1 MKVRLFAI
9 LGGKFLDDN
18 QECKNAGGKRK
29 IDRFEGEGTSDVAA
43 NNNRGSTV
51 ESLDDIEEGTYWNR
65 LPVSEDSNS
74 CTQGALTASERANG
88 SGSAA
93 ENLNVKVKG
102 VDQFESFSS
111 AAAADDSCRFPAEEF
126 QPVLCKA
133 GFSVI
138 TKVEDA
144 ANSDLKNYSQTLL
157 RALSAV
163 DVFVNMFQEQNKF
176 GSASIMKK
184 WIDRKLPLEVD
195 HLKIKNLKEVSEL
208 KTKDSFPDSYLILID
223 ALVMCKEMDEA
234 GGSRAQYGHGCKLLF
249 ISISYGPIMLLADN
263 GVIVTMVLITCLLSH
278 FGLYYN
284 VAY

>member
-1 MKVRLFAI
+1 MAVLVDMVVEMAEIVKHQINSRLAFDIGLQCSIAQCQQVKQSRPFLIKVRLFAA

-18 QECKNAGGKRK
+18 QECKNADGKRK
-29 IDRFEGEGTSDVAA
+29 IDIFEGEGTSDVAA

-74 CTQGALTASERANG
+74 CTQGALTTSERANG

-102 VDQFESFSS
+102 VDQFESVARLPIPTECHLISLPFLYFDVFIFTLWMITVEKFSS
-111 AAAADDSCRFPAEEF
+111 AAADDDSCRFPAEEF

-144 ANSDLKNYSQTLL
+144 ATSDLKNYSQTLL
-157 RALSAV
+157 RASSAV

-176 GSASIMKK
+176 GSG
-184 WIDRKLPLEVD
+184 RRG
-195 HLKIKNLKEVSEL
+195 SEL
-208 KTKDSFPDSYLILID
+208 EFT
-223 ALVMCKEMDEA
+223 
-234 GGSRAQYGHGCKLLF
+234 
-249 ISISYGPIMLLADN
+249 
-263 GVIVTMVLITCLLSH
+263 
-278 FGLYYN
+278 
-284 VAY
+284 